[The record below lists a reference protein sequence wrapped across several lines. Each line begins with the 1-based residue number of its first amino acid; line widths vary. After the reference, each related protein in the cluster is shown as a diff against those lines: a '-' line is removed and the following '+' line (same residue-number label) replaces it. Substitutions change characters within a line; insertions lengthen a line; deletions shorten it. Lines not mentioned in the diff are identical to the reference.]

1 MPKTGAIHLEIHTT
15 ISKRRP
21 KAKYKAV
28 FNANF
33 GYFDYPKLT
42 YLTIKTGKYRYN
54 TPLKILILLNIYLG
68 RYIHI
73 QTPTYP
79 TVFIRIISFQK
90 NMDTRQDT
98 QFKCSFFDQL
108 NFLPL
113 PNSPTT
119 LPMSLEFDDTEL
131 LRKRRAN
138 INIMAIIDFSMLF
151 YNGMP

>member
-1 MPKTGAIHLEIHTT
+1 MGLGVNYGVFSPKSTT
-15 ISKRRP
+15 FVPIATNYRQKKDLQVIDFNCKSL
-21 KAKYKAV
+21 KY
-28 FNANF
+28 
-33 GYFDYPKLT
+33 
-42 YLTIKTGKYRYN
+42 I
-54 TPLKILILLNIYLG
+54 G